1 MQNILLEEKDTI
13 RYQAKRDFSTEF
25 EDVARLIAANLVLLF
40 SSVPCNCLQLGRSDR
55 LPEERCLAFSTI
67 FQGKPGQSFGG

>member
-25 EDVARLIAANLVLLF
+25 EDVARLIAANLVLL
-40 SSVPCNCLQLGRSDR
+40 VIVLLKMMCPCF
-55 LPEERCLAFSTI
+55 LPR
-67 FQGKPGQSFGG
+67 